1 MKSLICSII
10 LLSSII
16 CATVTVGIYTD
27 NQLASFIDSIEQ
39 KIPSKE
45 TATFQSA
52 EEIEREFEKMKP
64 YLILFMQK
72 NEVRDIEMH
81 IADMKSA
88 VESDDEPNI
97 LAAKSRLIL
106 HIRQLRRLSTF
117 SIEAIF

>member
-45 TATFQSA
+45 TTTFQSA

>member
-10 LLSSII
+10 LLSCII
-16 CATVTVGIYTD
+16 CATVSVGIYTD
-27 NQLASFIDSIEQ
+27 KQLTGFINSIEER
-39 KIPSKE
+39 IPADD
-45 TATFQSA
+45 TVTYQNA
-52 EEIEREFEKMKP
+52 EEVEREFEKMKP

-81 IADMKSA
+81 IADIQSA
-88 VESDDEPNI
+88 VESDDTPNI